1 VGDLRHGNHHPRKST
16 MKRSPVALAIV
27 ALLAVS
33 SPSRAQFLFSTGPLP
48 FFGVRATVVAPIV
61 SGASVR
67 GFGYSGRVY
76 GASYDAGTSGTSGY
90 VYRASHP
97 RLRRASWIFQPQT
110 QVNPRSQD
118 NPTPSPRP
126 APSADTTTSFVVRYA
141 NESAIADAIDEARQ
155 WAPKKP
161 VTPVKLT
168 GKPQL
173 WILQPTPQTQE
184 VAKLVLATQQYLT
197 EHGYPRAKVITAGT
211 SADKDLP
218 DSVAKAFG
226 DVGGPPALAITDANN
241 KLLPDPIRL
250 SGKTLDDII
259 QAINK
264 VEGR

>member
-1 VGDLRHGNHHPRKST
+1 
-16 MKRSPVALAIV
+16 ALAIV
-27 ALLAVS
+27 ALLAMN

-48 FFGVRATVVAPIV
+48 FFGVRATVIAPVV

-141 NESAIADAIDEARQ
+141 NESLIADAIEEASR

-161 VTPVKLT
+161 VSPVKLT

-173 WILQPTPQTQE
+173 WVLQP
-184 VAKLVLATQQYLT
+184 KLPSADLAALIWETQQYLQ
-197 EHGYPRAKVITAGT
+197 EHGYPRAQVRDAG
-211 SADKDLP
+211 
-218 DSVAKAFG
+218 
-226 DVGGPPALAITDANN
+226 
-241 KLLPDPIRL
+241 
-250 SGKTLDDII
+250 
-259 QAINK
+259 
-264 VEGR
+264 